1 MSRVLEPQ
9 LSFADLELRLL
20 GVQLDPTLR
29 GIMSFL
35 DDHPAL
41 VEHVRLDLER
51 GLKNP
56 ALGRHGI
63 SPEQT
68 LRSLL
73 LMRVKNW
80 DYRELRERINDGYT
94 LRSFTLFDSHQVPQH
109 DAFNR
114 AFMRLTPETM
124 QSLNQAVV
132 QAAVE
137 LELEDGKKL
146 RVDTTVVETDIHY
159 PTDATL
165 LWDVV
170 RTLTRVVGELHEQ
183 LPNGVKGFTNR
194 TQSARRRMQAI
205 ERMTSSQRQHQQTPK
220 YSELLSITG
229 KVVADARRVAA
240 NAQRVKKV
248 DALTAAKILG
258 LREQIGHYGKLAD
271 QVIDQTRRRVLEGEQ
286 VPTEEKVYS
295 IFEPHTDLIKRGKKL
310 KPVEFGH
317 KIFLAES
324 AHGLITDYQVLTGNP
339 SDQDHVQASLERHKE
354 TFGCAPDLY
363 AADRGFHSQ
372 ENQDLC
378 QTAGVGQECIPQRGG
393 TRSAE
398 REAIER
404 SAAFKKGQRFR
415 VGIEGRISVLFRGR
429 GMKRCRA
436 AGRER
441 FEILVGAAVLANNL
455 MKIAELLMSKAK
467 PSARRRAA

>member
-1 MSRVLEPQ
+1 MLNNSNHF
-9 LSFADLELRLL
+9 S
-20 GVQLDPTLR
+20 VQGTR
-29 GIMSFL
+29 ST
-35 DDHPAL
+35 AL
-41 VEHVRLDLER
+41 F
-51 GLKNP
+51 G
-56 ALGRHGI
+56 
-63 SPEQT
+63 
-68 LRSLL
+68 
-73 LMRVKNW
+73 
-80 DYRELRERINDGYT
+80 INDGYT
-94 LRSFTLFDSHQVPQH
+94 LRGFTQFDSHLVPKH

-114 AFMRLTPETM
+114 AFNRLTPATLEAI
-124 QSLNQAVV
+124 NQAVV
-132 QAAVE
+132 QAGVQ
-137 LELEDGKKL
+137 LGLEDGKKL
-146 RVDTTVVETDIHY
+146 RVDTTVVETNIHY

-170 RTLTRVVGELHEQ
+170 RTLTRLVGELQEQ

-194 TQSARRRMQAI
+194 TKSARQRMQVI
-205 ERMTSSQRQHQQTPK
+205 ERMTASQRQHQQTPK
-220 YSELLSITG
+220 YVELLSITG

-248 DALTAAKILG
+248 DAVTSAKILG
-258 LREQIGHYGKLAD
+258 LCQQIGHYGKLAD

-286 VPTEEKVYS
+286 VPTEAKVYS

-324 AHGLITDYQVLTGNP
+324 AKGLITDYQVLSGNP
-339 SDQDHVQASLERHKE
+339 ADMNHVKASLERHKE

-363 AADRGFHSQ
+363 AADRGFHSP

-404 SAAFKKGQRFR
+404 
-415 VGIEGRISVLFRGR
+415 
-429 GMKRCRA
+429 
-436 AGRER
+436 
-441 FEILVGAAVLANNL
+441 
-455 MKIAELLMSKAK
+455 
-467 PSARRRAA
+467 

>member
-1 MSRVLEPQ
+1 MSRLLEPQ
-9 LSFADLELRLL
+9 LSFADMELKAL

-29 GIMSFL
+29 GIVDFL
-35 DDHPAL
+35 DVHPAL
-41 VEHVRLDLER
+41 VEHVRRDLER

-56 ALGRHGI
+56 GVGRNGI

-94 LRSFTLFDSHQVPQH
+94 LRGFTLFDSHRVPLH

-132 QAAVE
+132 QAAVQ
-137 LELEDGKKL
+137 LGLEDGKKL
-146 RVDTTVVETDIHY
+146 RVDTTVVETNIHY

-170 RTLTRVVGELHEQ
+170 RTLTRLVWDLHEQ
-183 LPNGVKGFTNR
+183 LPNGVKGFTDR
-194 TQSARRRMQAI
+194 TTSARRRMQEI
-205 ERMTSSQRQHQQTPK
+205 ERMTASQRQQQQTPK
-220 YSELLSITG
+220 YSELLSIAE
-229 KVVADARRVAA
+229 KVVANARKVVA

-248 DALTAAKILG
+248 DEVTAAKIQG
-258 LREQIGHYGKLAD
+258 LCNQIGHFGELAD
-271 QVIDQTRRRVLEGEQ
+271 RVIDQTRRRVLEGEQ
-286 VPTEEKVYS
+286 VPVDEKLYS

-317 KIFLAES
+317 KVFLAES
-324 AHGLITDYQVLTGNP
+324 GQGLITDYKVLTGNP
-339 SDQDHVQASLERHKE
+339 SDMDHVQPSLERHKE

-363 AADRGFHSQ
+363 ATDRGFHSP
-372 ENQDLC
+372 ENVEFC
-378 QTAGVGQECIPQRGG
+378 GTAGVGQECIPQRGG

-429 GMKRCRA
+429 GMKRCLGS
-436 AGRER
+436 GRER
-441 FEILVGAAVLANNL
+441 FEVLVGAAVLANNL
-455 MKIAELLMSKAK
+455 MKIAELMRDVK
-467 PSARRRAA
+467 PTARRRAA

>member
-1 MSRVLEPQ
+1 MSRVLEHQ

-20 GVQLDPTLR
+20 GLQLDPTLR
-29 GIMSFL
+29 GIVDFL

-41 VEHVRLDLER
+41 VEHVRGDLER

-56 ALGRHGI
+56 AVGRNGI

-94 LRSFTLFDSHQVPQH
+94 LRGFTLFDSHKVPFH

-114 AFMRLTPETM
+114 AFMRLTPDTM
-124 QSLNQAVV
+124 ESLNQAVV
-132 QAAVE
+132 QAAVQ
-137 LELEDGKKL
+137 LGLEDGKKL
-146 RVDTTVVETDIHY
+146 RVDTTVVETNIHY

-170 RTLTRVVGELHEQ
+170 RTLTRLVGELHEQ
-183 LPNGVKGFTNR
+183 LPKGVKGFTNR
-194 TQSARRRMQAI
+194 TKSARRRMQVL
-205 ERMTSSQRQHQQTPK
+205 ERMSASQRKQQQTPK
-220 YSELLSITG
+220 YRELLSITAT
-229 KVVADARRVAA
+229 VVADVRRVAA

-248 DALTAAKILG
+248 DVLTAAKIKASCQQL
-258 LREQIGHYGKLAD
+258 GHYCELAD

-324 AHGLITDYQVLTGNP
+324 AHGLITHYQVLTGNP
-339 SDQDHVQASLERHKE
+339 SDMDHVEASLERHKK

-363 AADRGFHSQ
+363 AADRGFYSL
-372 ENQDLC
+372 ENLEAC
-378 QTAGVGQECIPQRGG
+378 RTAGVTQECIPQCGG
-393 TRSAE
+393 TKSAD

-429 GMKRCRA
+429 GMKRCLGS
-436 AGRER
+436 GRER
-441 FEILVGAAVLANNL
+441 FEVLVGAAVLANNL
-455 MKIAELLMSKAK
+455 MKIAGLMKGVK
-467 PSARRRAA
+467 PSARRNAA

>member
-1 MSRVLEPQ
+1 MSRALEPQ

-20 GVQLDPTLR
+20 GLQLDPTLR
-29 GIMSFL
+29 GIVDFL
-35 DDHPAL
+35 QDHPAL
-41 VEHVRLDLER
+41 VEHVRRDLER

-56 ALGRHGI
+56 AVGRNGI

-94 LRSFTLFDSHQVPQH
+94 LRGFTLFDSHKVPLH

-132 QAAVE
+132 QAAVQ
-137 LELEDGKKL
+137 LGLEDGKKL
-146 RVDTTVVETDIHY
+146 RVDTTVVETNIHY

-165 LWDVV
+165 LWDAV
-170 RTLTRVVGELHEQ
+170 RTLTRLVGELHEQ
-183 LPNGVKGFTNR
+183 LPKGVKGFINR
-194 TQSARRRMQAI
+194 TKSARRRMQEL
-205 ERMTSSQRQHQQTPK
+205 ERMTASQRQQQQTPK
-220 YSELLSITG
+220 YRELLSTTG

-240 NAQRVKKV
+240 KAQRVKKV
-248 DALTAAKILG
+248 DVLTAAKILG
-258 LREQIGHYGKLAD
+258 LCQQIGHYGKLAD
-271 QVIDQTRRRVLEGEQ
+271 QVIEQTRRRVLEGEQ

-324 AHGLITDYQVLTGNP
+324 AQGLITDYQVLTGNP
-339 SDQDHVQASLERHKE
+339 SDMDHVEASLERHKE

-363 AADRGFHSQ
+363 AGDRGFYSP
-372 ENQDLC
+372 ENLEFC
-378 QTAGVGQECIPQRGG
+378 RTAGVVQECIPQCGG
-393 TRSAE
+393 TKSAE

-404 SAAFKKGQRFR
+404 SAAFRKGQRFR

-436 AGRER
+436 SGRER
-441 FEILVGAAVLANNL
+441 FEVLVGAAVLANNL
-455 MKIAELLMSKAK
+455 LKIAELMRDAK
-467 PSARRRAA
+467 PSTRRRAA

>member
-20 GVQLDPTLR
+20 GIQLDPTLR
-29 GIMSFL
+29 GIADFIE
-35 DDHPAL
+35 DHPAL
-41 VEHVRLDLER
+41 VELVRRDLER

-56 ALGRHGI
+56 GVGRNGI

-68 LRSLL
+68 LRSLM

-94 LRSFTLFDSHQVPQH
+94 LRGFTLFDSHRVPLH

-114 AFMRLTPETM
+114 AFMRLTSETVH
-124 QSLNQAVV
+124 SLNQAVV
-132 QAAVE
+132 QATVE
-137 LELEDGKKL
+137 MGLEDGRKL
-146 RVDTTVVETDIHY
+146 RVDTTVVETNIHY

-170 RTLTRVVGELHEQ
+170 RTLTRLIEDLHKQ

-194 TQSARRRMQAI
+194 TRSARRRMQKI
-205 ERMTSSQRQHQQTPK
+205 ERMTATQRQQQQTPK
-220 YSELLSITG
+220 YRELLSIAAQ
-229 KVVADARRVAA
+229 VVSGARRVSA

-248 DALTAAKILG
+248 DVVTAAKIKG
-258 LREQIGHYGKLAD
+258 LCQQILHYGELAD
-271 QVIDQTRRRVLEGEQ
+271 QVIDQTRRRVVEGEQ
-286 VPTEEKVYS
+286 VPSEEKLYS

-317 KIFLAES
+317 KVFLAES
-324 AHGLITDYQVLTGNP
+324 AQGLITDYQVLTGNP
-339 SDQDHVQASLERHKE
+339 SDMDHVQASLERHKE
-354 TFGCAPDLY
+354 TFGWAPDLY
-363 AADRGFHSQ
+363 AGDRGFYSA
-372 ENQDLC
+372 ENLEALR
-378 QTAGVGQECIPQRGG
+378 TAGVAQECIPQRGG

-398 REAIER
+398 RDTVER
-404 SAAFKKGQRFR
+404 GAAFKKGQRFR

-429 GMKRCRA
+429 GMKRCLG

-441 FEILVGAAVLANNL
+441 FEVLVGAAVLANNL
-455 MKIAELLMSKAK
+455 MKIAQLMKDIK
-467 PSARRRAA
+467 PSARSRAA

>member
-9 LSFADLELRLL
+9 LSFADLELRHL

-35 DDHPAL
+35 EDHPAL
-41 VEHVRLDLER
+41 VEHVRSDLER

-56 ALGRHGI
+56 GAGRHGI

-94 LRSFTLFDSHQVPQH
+94 LRGFTLFDCHRVPQH

-114 AFMRLTPETM
+114 AFMRLTPDTIR
-124 QSLNQAVV
+124 SLNQVVV
-132 QAAVE
+132 QAAVQ
-137 LELEDGKKL
+137 LGLEDGKKL
-146 RVDTTVVETDIHY
+146 RVDTTVVETNIHY

-170 RTLTRVVGELHEQ
+170 RTLTRLVEDLHEQ

-194 TQSARRRMQAI
+194 TRSARRRMQEI
-205 ERMTSSQRQHQQTPK
+205 ERMTAQQRQQQQTPK
-220 YSELLSITG
+220 YRELLLITE
-229 KVVADARRVAA
+229 KVVADARRAAA
-240 NAQRVKKV
+240 NAHRVKKV
-248 DALTAAKILG
+248 DEVTAAKIQG
-258 LREQIGHYGKLAD
+258 LCRQIGHFGELAGR
-271 QVIDQTRRRVLEGEQ
+271 VIGQTRRRVLEGEQ
-286 VPTEEKVYS
+286 VPAEEKVYS

-317 KIFLAES
+317 KVFLAES
-324 AHGLITDYQVLTGNP
+324 AQGLITDYQVLTGNP
-339 SDQDHVQASLERHKE
+339 SDQDHVEASLERHKE
-354 TFGCAPDLY
+354 TFGCAPDLF
-363 AADRGFHSQ
+363 AGDRGFHSP
-372 ENQDLC
+372 ENQEFC
-378 QTAGVGQECIPQRGG
+378 RTAGVGQECIPQRGG
-393 TRSAE
+393 TKSAE
-398 REAIER
+398 RKAIER
-404 SAAFKKGQRFR
+404 SAPFKKGQRFR

-429 GMKRCRA
+429 GMKRCLGS
-436 AGRER
+436 GRER
-441 FEILVGAAVLANNL
+441 FEVLVGAAVLANNL
-455 MKIAELLMSKAK
+455 MKIAELMRDVK
-467 PSARRRAA
+467 PTARSRAA